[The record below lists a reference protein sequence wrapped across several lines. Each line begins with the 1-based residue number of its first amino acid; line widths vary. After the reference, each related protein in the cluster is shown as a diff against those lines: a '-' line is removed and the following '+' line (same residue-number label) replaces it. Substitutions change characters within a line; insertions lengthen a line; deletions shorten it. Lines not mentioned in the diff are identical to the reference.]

1 MTQNNQEENA
11 KLKLVTLV
19 KSIESVVNEQLTA
32 MSPTEINYILANYKK
47 FLNYDLSR
55 DFIAVRDKNI
65 VESPLDSIIN
75 DDLNFDVK

>member
-1 MTQNNQEENA
+1 MNQPNQEENA

-75 DDLNFDVK
+75 DDLNFDLK